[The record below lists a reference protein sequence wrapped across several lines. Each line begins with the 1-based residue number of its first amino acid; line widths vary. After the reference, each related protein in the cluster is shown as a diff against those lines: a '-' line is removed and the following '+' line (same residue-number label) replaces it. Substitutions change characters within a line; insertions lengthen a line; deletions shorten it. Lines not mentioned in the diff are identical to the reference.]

1 MSGLTRRGLML
12 ATSSMAA
19 TALIARATPG
29 LAAPSL
35 SSNPDLE
42 AARVPAANAW
52 LEISRSAFRGNLGTM
67 RAFLDDNGSRNTE
80 ICVVLKA
87 DAYGHGISILVKE
100 VAEFGKLHI
109 GFAANEEARVVRA
122 FGREA
127 GGRPFAGR
135 LIRLRTATIEEIRE
149 GIDRGYEIEEL
160 IGNLEL
166 AQQASAYAVSKGK
179 TIATH
184 ICLNSG
190 GMSRNGLELSSDQGM
205 NDLEAITKLPNLD
218 IVAMMTHFPVES
230 DDDVAAH
237 LVVFKA
243 QTRSVFARKWLDE
256 EKVKLHTANS
266 YTTLRVKDAHL
277 DMVRVGGAFCGD
289 TAETDFNNRP
299 TAFKRPMTFKSRV
312 ASINFYR
319 QGDTVSYDRTRTLTR
334 DSFLANIPVGY
345 SDGYRRDFSN
355 LAYVLIN
362 GHRVPI
368 VGRVTMNTT
377 MVDVTDY
384 VADTIK
390 DRIRLGDEVV
400 LFGKDHGDEIR
411 QGELESSSD
420 TIGAEFMTVL
430 GELNPRI
437 AVA

>member
-1 MSGLTRRGLML
+1 MGRMTRRGLMAGTVSVA
-12 ATSSMAA
+12 ATSIVAQAA
-19 TALIARATPG
+19 PG

-42 AARVPAANAW
+42 AQRVPAANAW
-52 LEISRSAFRGNLGTM
+52 LEISRSAFRSNLGTL
-67 RAFLDDNGSRNTE
+67 RAFLDDNGSKDTE
-80 ICVVLKA
+80 ICAVMKA
-87 DAYGHGISILVKE
+87 DMYGHGISILVKE
-100 VAEFGKLHI
+100 VADFGGLHI
-109 GFAANEEARVVRA
+109 GFAGNEEARVIRA
-122 FGREA
+122 LGSEA
-127 GGRPFAGR
+127 GGRPFTGR
-135 LIRLRTATIEEIRE
+135 LIRLRMATIQEIGE
-149 GIDRGYEIEEL
+149 GIDRDYNIEEL

-166 AQQASAYAVSKGK
+166 AKLASAYAVSKAK
-179 TIATH
+179 TITTH

-205 NDLEAITKLPNLD
+205 QDLEAITRLPNLN
-218 IVAMMTHFPVES
+218 IVALMTHFPAES
-230 DDDVAAH
+230 DGDVAAH
-237 LVVFKA
+237 LAMFRA
-243 QTRSVFARKWLDE
+243 QTKSVFSRKWLSE
-256 EKVKLHTANS
+256 SKVKLHVANS

-277 DMVRVGGAFCGD
+277 DMVRVGGALIGD
-289 TAETDFNNRP
+289 TVDIDFNNRP

-384 VADTIK
+384 VADTVK
-390 DRIRLGDEVV
+390 DRIKLGDQVV
-400 LFGKDHGDEIR
+400 LFGKDRGDEIG
-411 QGELESSSD
+411 QGELEGASGAL
-420 TIGAEFMTVL
+420 GAEFTTVW

-437 AVA
+437 AVN